1 MPLWLTYS
9 SEYDR
14 PTGFIRHL
22 ESLVWGA
29 VYVQEEYECRNHT
42 DHQESNRIFLE
53 AQVWE

>member
-42 DHQESNRIFLE
+42 DHQESNRIVLE